1 MSWTLFKGVGEFGF
15 ADRYNDLFVLNRQ
28 IKSELC
34 DKYFEDLLD
43 LWRSI
48 EVDSFSGYL
57 SEIENIK
64 KREVKNSILSL
75 LVEVK
80 DEEKSKE
87 AWSLVEE
94 QFKQSNSSSDKMV
107 ALRLMALSGKDEQV
121 EFLLE
126 QQDWATENLVR
137 LESYLSVIASISD
150 AEKLI
155 NSIKSILKADWF
167 DINQSSQQRALL
179 VGFVGNRKISFETEE
194 GREFLENIIVKLAKV
209 NEYTTFRILG
219 VLGQAKDM
227 RPSLQEEIV
236 LVLESVLSS
245 IKGHELA
252 SVENNINNILAD
264 LG

>member
-1 MSWTLFKGVGEFGF
+1 
-15 ADRYNDLFVLNRQ
+15 
-28 IKSELC
+28 
-34 DKYFEDLLD
+34 
-43 LWRSI
+43 
-48 EVDSFSGYL
+48 
-57 SEIENIK
+57 
-64 KREVKNSILSL
+64 
-75 LVEVK
+75 
-80 DEEKSKE
+80 
-87 AWSLVEE
+87 
-94 QFKQSNSSSDKMV
+94 
-107 ALRLMALSGKDEQV
+107 
-121 EFLLE
+121 
-126 QQDWATENLVR
+126 
-137 LESYLSVIASISD
+137 VIASISD